1 MKSVSLTHTG
11 MVRKENQDSVINLR
25 DMKGNYFI
33 GVADGMGG
41 HKAGDVASR
50 TLTEELIRFFRKA
63 DKRKCYQDPEYLKG
77 IIRQINKRI
86 YELSRSQTDYEGM
99 GTTLTLCMTNGKF
112 GRICQVGDSRA
123 YIVGEE
129 GIHQITRDQSLVQFM
144 VDNNQITPEEARVHP
159 SRHVILSAVGTEE
172 DVDIDM
178 YAFTIQKGEKMLHNK
193 IYYTTTNSS
202 KLFPATTE
210 PSLFG
215 AILISNTYRNGVG
228 VMVFDDNISTIGEA
242 TFQGCLNLKSVTI
255 PDEVTVIGK
264 DAFYKCI

>member
-41 HKAGDVASR
+41 HRAGDVASR
-50 TLTEELIRFFRKA
+50 TLTEELVRFFRKA
-63 DKRKCYQDPEYLKG
+63 DKRKCYQDPEYLKNVV
-77 IIRQINKRI
+77 RQINKKI
-86 YELSRSQTDYEGM
+86 YEMSRSSADYEGM
-99 GTTLTLCMTNGKF
+99 GTTLTLCITNGKF

-123 YIVGEE
+123 YIAGEG

-172 DVDIDM
+172 EVDVDM
-178 YAFTIQKGEKMLHNK
+178 YAFTISKGEK
-193 IYYTTTNSS
+193 
-202 KLFPATTE
+202 
-210 PSLFG
+210 
-215 AILISNTYRNGVG
+215 ILICSDGLSDNFTDDELYGIIQSSPNIKRCVVEMIEQANRRGG
-228 VMVFDDNISTIGEA
+228 TDNISAIIFEA
-242 TFQGCLNLKSVTI
+242 
-255 PDEVTVIGK
+255 
-264 DAFYKCI
+264 

>member
-77 IIRQINKRI
+77 VIRQINKRI

-112 GRICQVGDSRA
+112 GRVCQVGDSRA

-178 YAFTIQKGEKMLHNK
+178 YAFTIQKGEK
-193 IYYTTTNSS
+193 
-202 KLFPATTE
+202 
-210 PSLFG
+210 
-215 AILISNTYRNGVG
+215 ILICSDGLSDNFTDEELYGIIRSNPNVKRCVVELIEQANRRGGT
-228 VMVFDDNISTIGEA
+228 DNISAIIFEA
-242 TFQGCLNLKSVTI
+242 
-255 PDEVTVIGK
+255 
-264 DAFYKCI
+264 

>member
-77 IIRQINKRI
+77 VIRQINKRI
-86 YELSRSQTDYEGM
+86 YELSRSQADYEGM

-112 GRICQVGDSRA
+112 GRVCQVGDSRA

-178 YAFTIQKGEKMLHNK
+178 YAFTIRKGEK
-193 IYYTTTNSS
+193 
-202 KLFPATTE
+202 
-210 PSLFG
+210 
-215 AILISNTYRNGVG
+215 ILICSDGLSDNFTDEELYGIIRSNPNVKRCVVELIEQANRRGGT
-228 VMVFDDNISTIGEA
+228 DNISAIIFEA
-242 TFQGCLNLKSVTI
+242 
-255 PDEVTVIGK
+255 
-264 DAFYKCI
+264 

>member
-77 IIRQINKRI
+77 VIGQINKRI
-86 YELSRSQTDYEGM
+86 YELSRSQADYEGM

-112 GRICQVGDSRA
+112 GRVCQVGDSRA

-178 YAFTIQKGEKMLHNK
+178 YAFTIRKGEK
-193 IYYTTTNSS
+193 
-202 KLFPATTE
+202 
-210 PSLFG
+210 
-215 AILISNTYRNGVG
+215 ILICSDGLSDNFTDEELYGIIRSNPNVKRCVVELIEQANRRGGT
-228 VMVFDDNISTIGEA
+228 DNISAIIFEA
-242 TFQGCLNLKSVTI
+242 
-255 PDEVTVIGK
+255 
-264 DAFYKCI
+264 

>member
-77 IIRQINKRI
+77 VIRQINKRI

-123 YIVGEE
+123 YIVGEG

-178 YAFTIQKGEKMLHNK
+178 YAFTIQKGEK
-193 IYYTTTNSS
+193 
-202 KLFPATTE
+202 
-210 PSLFG
+210 
-215 AILISNTYRNGVG
+215 ILICSDGLSDNFTDEELYGIIRSNPNVKRCVVELIEQANRRGGT
-228 VMVFDDNISTIGEA
+228 DNISAIIFEA
-242 TFQGCLNLKSVTI
+242 
-255 PDEVTVIGK
+255 
-264 DAFYKCI
+264 

>member
-77 IIRQINKRI
+77 VIRQINKRI
-86 YELSRSQTDYEGM
+86 YELSRSQADYEGM

-123 YIVGEE
+123 YIVGEG

-178 YAFTIQKGEKMLHNK
+178 YAFTIRKGEK
-193 IYYTTTNSS
+193 
-202 KLFPATTE
+202 
-210 PSLFG
+210 
-215 AILISNTYRNGVG
+215 ILICSDGLSDNFTDEELYGIIRSNPNVKRCVVELIEQANRRGGT
-228 VMVFDDNISTIGEA
+228 DNISAIIFEA
-242 TFQGCLNLKSVTI
+242 
-255 PDEVTVIGK
+255 
-264 DAFYKCI
+264 